1 METTKTKMT
10 TCGKRKGPPQP
21 RFDPRPAPEIQ
32 KQKAVL
38 VPKLLRDTTW
48 NNKPSVPGPGR
59 RSDYRHARNY
69 SKATK

>member
-21 RFDPRPAPEIQ
+21 RFDPLPAPAIPKPRSSGE
-32 KQKAVL
+32 
-38 VPKLLRDTTW
+38 PKLIRAISW
-48 NNKPSVPGPGR
+48 NHKPSVPGPGR
-59 RSDYRHARNY
+59 RSGYKHARNY